1 MNCVR
6 RLWLSG
12 PLSRLMSRVLTRGK
26 RSLTVSY
33 QSTKRSTRQSLVTF
47 DVTAYRK
54 SSSEAGRKRPDFRHG
69 RHCFK
74 VMVGSLGG
82 NTTLASP
89 GEGTDLDRGLGIHRD
104 PQCEGIGIRLLVVP
118 LHLGK
123 DGVGLRK
130 FFWGWLLATFFG

>member
-1 MNCVR
+1 
-6 RLWLSG
+6 
-12 PLSRLMSRVLTRGK
+12 
-26 RSLTVSY
+26 
-33 QSTKRSTRQSLVTF
+33 
-47 DVTAYRK
+47 
-54 SSSEAGRKRPDFRHG
+54 
-69 RHCFK
+69 
-74 VMVGSLGG
+74 MVGSLGG

-89 GEGTDLDRGLGIHRD
+89 GEGTGLDRGLGIHRD